1 MNEAF
6 FYIYRWPEHL
16 TQPQIKENE
25 FAKIILEIPVQ
36 TDVTIRHNRPD
47 IIYIYKA
54 KNNAHLTDVTIPSDY
69 NTGRE
74 EIEKLSKYH

>member
-1 MNEAF
+1 MKLF

-54 KNNAHLTDVTIPSDY
+54 KNNAHLTHYY